1 MEQWRKWLD
10 KVKLRDGAEKEAYRR
25 LTASKN
31 YGRMLII
38 FFITFC
44 FEIYFLITDSSVTGE
59 DALWIRYY
67 SLLSW
72 ISISMLTIVFV
83 VFLLYRK
90 NREKFYRQFNFVIT
104 AYCFIQLFSS
114 VAENFISYAAYQEY
128 DISLFFLAVT
138 LINCFFFIGVILPN
152 IAVVGGVV
160 VLQYFLVY
168 SEKSF
173 LQPYLPYIVM
183 YVVVTGVICL
193 TRHIQLLD
201 DLRNTKFIQSMQQEA
216 ERQNQQKSTFLANMS
231 HEIRTP
237 MNAIIGMSELALDF
251 DCEPR
256 QKDYI
261 NQIHTAGVGLLS
273 IINDIL
279 DMSKVESG
287 KMEIVPSNYSLMN
300 LLRDVA
306 NVVQVKLEAK
316 PVDLVIQMNPQLPD
330 NLFGDDVRIRQV
342 ILNLAGNAVKF
353 TEEGSIIIK
362 VDFLHG
368 EGETGSLGF
377 AGLQILVSDTGIGIK
392 PEDLEKLFNAFQ
404 QVDMQVTRKK
414 GGTGL
419 GLFISR
425 QLVRGMGGE
434 LSVSSVYGEG
444 TTFAITLPQTLDST
458 KLQEDGGYLALEKI
472 YSQMFTA
479 LPRVKNQ
486 PELVEISV
494 KKVLN
499 HPEFAHYFA
508 KQVENS
514 DFIAPKARIMVVD
527 DNLVNLQVAEGL
539 LSRFKVNITTCSSAR
554 ACLAQLFPENGE
566 KPAADFDIIF
576 MDHMMPEM
584 DGIEAVK
591 LIREKEGDTHHV
603 VVALTSNA
611 VKGAAEMFLSHG
623 FDDFVSKP
631 VQGKDFAKCLSKWLP
646 GDMRQPLSSKDE
658 VRASSLPAG
667 QSPAGL
673 EQLLATP
680 EMASLDIE
688 AAVKNIGGFE
698 AYQRIAKTFCA
709 TLEKNAQDIENFAAT
724 GDIHAYTIAVHALKS
739 AARIVGATEVSSQAE
754 YLEKCGKASEVNEIA
769 QKTPELLASYRNLA
783 PVLESLL
790 HFGKEEAKVQESVE
804 GLDSKAVKNL
814 ADQLL
819 AACEACDLPTLDS
832 LVEKME
838 QLPLP
843 KELLEQLSLAVE
855 NIDFDAVQEL
865 AWSMEKENS

>member
-1 MEQWRKWLD
+1 MEQWRKWFD
-10 KVKLRDGAEKEAYRR
+10 KVKLRDTVEKQEYRR
-25 LTASKN
+25 LAASKN

-72 ISISMLTIVFV
+72 ISIGMLTIVFI

-104 AYCFIQLFSS
+104 AYCFFQLFSS

-173 LQPYLPYIVM
+173 LQPYLPYIIM

-201 DLRNTKFIQSMQQEA
+201 DLRNTKLIQAMQQEA

-316 PVDLVIQMNPQLPD
+316 PVDLVLQINPLLPD

-353 TEEGSIIIK
+353 TEEGSITIK

-368 EGETGSLGF
+368 EGEAGSQGF

-392 PEDLEKLFNAFQ
+392 PEDLAKLFNAFQ

-458 KLQEDGGYLALEKI
+458 KLQENGGYLALEKI

-486 PELVEISV
+486 LELVEISV

-514 DFIAPKARIMVVD
+514 DFIAPNARIMVVD

-539 LSRFKVNITTCSSAR
+539 LSRFKVNVTTFSSAR

-591 LIREKEGDTHHV
+591 LIREKECDTHHV

-611 VKGAAEMFLSHG
+611 VKDAAEMFMSHG

-646 GDMRQPLSSKDE
+646 GDMREPLE
-658 VRASSLPAG
+658 NQAMAASPL
-667 QSPAGL
+667 PAGL

-739 AARIVGATEVSSQAE
+739 AARIVGATDVSCQAE
-754 YLEKCGKASEVNEIA
+754 YLEKCGKASLVDEIA
-769 QKTPELLASYRNLA
+769 KKTPELLESYRNLA

-790 HFGKEEAKVQESVE
+790 HFGKEEALVQEAAE
-804 GLDSKAVKNL
+804 GLDSEAVKSL
-814 ADQLL
+814 SAQLL
-819 AACEACDLPTLDS
+819 AACEACDLPALDS

-838 QLPLP
+838 QLPLS
-843 KELLEQLSLAVE
+843 KELLEQLALAVE

>member
-1 MEQWRKWLD
+1 MEQWRKLLD
-10 KVKLRDGAEKEAYRR
+10 KIKLRDEEEKQGYRR
-25 LTASKN
+25 LAAAKN

-38 FFITFC
+38 FCINFC

-59 DALWIRYY
+59 DAQWIAYY

-72 ISISMLTIVFV
+72 VAIGILAIVFV
-83 VFLLYRK
+83 VFLLYRS
-90 NREKFYRQFNFVIT
+90 NPARFYRPFNFIT
-104 AYCFIQLFSS
+104 GVYCYVHLFSS
-114 VAENFISYAAYQEY
+114 VIENFITYTAYQEY
-128 DISLFFLAVT
+128 DISLFFLSVT
-138 LINCFFFIGVILPN
+138 LIHCFFYVGVILPN
-152 IAVVGGVV
+152 IGVISGLV
-160 VLQYFLVY
+160 LLQYFLVY
-168 SEKSF
+168 SEESF
-173 LQPYLPYIVM
+173 LQPYLPYIIM

-201 DLRNTKFIQSMQQEA
+201 DLRNTKLIQAMQQEA

-251 DCEPR
+251 DCEPK

-316 PVDLVIQMNPQLPD
+316 PVDLVLQLNPLLPD
-330 NLFGDDVRIRQV
+330 HLFGDDVRIRQV

-353 TEEGSIIIK
+353 TEEGSIIIR
-362 VDFLHG
+362 VAFLHG
-368 EGETGSLGF
+368 QKEGETQGF
-377 AGLQILVSDTGIGIK
+377 SGLQIFISDTGIGIK
-392 PEDLEKLFNAFQ
+392 PEDVSKLFNAFQ

-458 KLQEDGGYLALEKI
+458 KLQADGTYSSLEKI

-479 LPRVKNQ
+479 LPRVENQ
-486 PELVEISV
+486 PELVSISV

-514 DFIAPKARIMVVD
+514 DFIAPNARIMVVD

-539 LSRFKVNITTCSSAR
+539 LSRFKVAVTTCSSAR

-566 KPAADFDIIF
+566 KSAADFDMIF

-591 LIREKEGDTHHV
+591 IIREREGSTHHV

-631 VQGKDFAKCLSKWLP
+631 VQGKDFAKCLSKWLAKE
-646 GDMRQPLSSKDE
+646 MIQPLVQQDVK
-658 VRASSLPAG
+658 VAPLPL
-667 QSPAGL
+667 GL
-673 EQLLATP
+673 EEILAAP
-680 EMASLDIE
+680 EMAQLDIE
-688 AAVKNIGGFE
+688 SAVKNIGGFE
-698 AYQRIAKTFCA
+698 AYQRIAKTFCI

-790 HFGKEEAKVQESVE
+790 HFGKEEAKVQESAE

-819 AACEACDLPTLDS
+819 AACEACDLPALDS

-843 KELLEQLSLAVE
+843 KELLERLASAVE

-865 AWSMEKENS
+865 ARTMEADA

>member
-1 MEQWRKWLD
+1 MEQWRKLLD
-10 KVKLRDGAEKEAYRR
+10 KIKLRDEEEKQGYRR
-25 LTASKN
+25 LAAAKN

-38 FFITFC
+38 FCINFC

-59 DALWIRYY
+59 DAQWIAYY

-72 ISISMLTIVFV
+72 VAIGILAIVFV
-83 VFLLYRK
+83 VFLLYRS
-90 NREKFYRQFNFVIT
+90 NPARFYRPFNFIT
-104 AYCFIQLFSS
+104 GVYCYVHLFSS
-114 VAENFISYAAYQEY
+114 VIENFITYTAYQEY
-128 DISLFFLAVT
+128 DISLFFLSVT
-138 LINCFFFIGVILPN
+138 LIHCFFYVGVILPN
-152 IAVVGGVV
+152 IGVISGLV
-160 VLQYFLVY
+160 LLQYFLVY
-168 SEKSF
+168 SEESF
-173 LQPYLPYIVM
+173 LQPYLPYIIM

-201 DLRNTKFIQSMQQEA
+201 DLRNTKLIQAMQQEA

-251 DCEPR
+251 DCEPK

-306 NVVQVKLEAK
+306 NVVQVKLESK

-353 TEEGSIIIK
+353 TEEGSITIR

-368 EGETGSLGF
+368 QKEGETQGF
-377 AGLQILVSDTGIGIK
+377 SGLQIFISDTGIGIK
-392 PEDLEKLFNAFQ
+392 PEDISKLFNAFQ

-458 KLQEDGGYLALEKI
+458 KLQADGAYSSLEKI

-479 LPRVKNQ
+479 LPQVENQ
-486 PELVEISV
+486 PELVAISV

-514 DFIAPKARIMVVD
+514 DFIAPNARIMVVD

-539 LSRFKVNITTCSSAR
+539 LSRFKVAVTTCSSAKD
-554 ACLAQLFPENGE
+554 CLSLLFPEKG
-566 KPAADFDIIF
+566 AAPTDDFDIIF

-591 LIREKEGDTHHV
+591 IIREREVSTHHV

-631 VQGKDFAKCLSKWLP
+631 VQGKDFAKCLSKWLAKE
-646 GDMRQPLSSKDE
+646 MIQPLVQQDVK
-658 VRASSLPAG
+658 VAPLPL
-667 QSPAGL
+667 GL
-673 EQLLATP
+673 EEILAAP
-680 EMASLDIE
+680 EMAQLDIE
-688 AAVKNIGGFE
+688 SAVKNIGGLE
-698 AYQRIAKTFCA
+698 AYQRIAKTFCI
-709 TLEKNAQDIENFAAT
+709 TLEKNTQDIENFAAS

-739 AARIVGATEVSSQAE
+739 AARIVGATDVSSQAE
-754 YLEKCGKASEVNEIA
+754 YLEKCGKSSLVDEIT
-769 QKTPELLASYRNLA
+769 QKTPELLQSYRNLG
-783 PVLESLL
+783 PLLESLL
-790 HFGKEEAKVQESVE
+790 HFGKEKVPAQVCTECLDAESM
-804 GLDSKAVKNL
+804 KKL
-814 ADQLL
+814 ATELR
-819 AACEACDLPTLDS
+819 AACEACDLPALDS

-843 KELLEQLSLAVE
+843 KELLEQLAMAVE

-865 AWSMEKENS
+865 ARTMEADA

>member
-1 MEQWRKWLD
+1 MEQWGKWLD
-10 KVKLRDGAEKEAYRR
+10 KVKLRDGAEKQSYRR
-25 LTASKN
+25 LAASKN

-38 FFITFC
+38 FCITFC

-59 DALWIRYY
+59 DAQWIRYY

-114 VAENFISYAAYQEY
+114 VLENFITYTAYQEY
-128 DISLFFLAVT
+128 DISLFFLSVA

-152 IAVVGGVV
+152 IAVVGGVIL
-160 VLQYFLVY
+160 LQYFLVY
-168 SEKSF
+168 SEESF
-173 LQPYLPYIVM
+173 LQPYLPYIIM
-183 YVVVTGVICL
+183 YVVVTGVICF

-201 DLRNTKFIQSMQQEA
+201 DLRNTKLIQAMQQEA
-216 ERQNQQKSTFLANMS
+216 ERQNQQKSSFLANMS

-251 DCEPR
+251 DCPPR

-306 NVVQVKLEAK
+306 NVVQVKLESK
-316 PVDLVIQMNPQLPD
+316 PVDLVLQLNPQLPD

-353 TEEGSIIIK
+353 TEAGSISII
-362 VDFLHG
+362 VDFLQQQD
-368 EGETGSLGF
+368 GSQGF
-377 AGLQILVSDTGIGIK
+377 AGLQLLVSDTGIGIK

-444 TTFAITLPQTLDST
+444 TTFAITLPQALDNT
-458 KLQEDGGYLALEKI
+458 KLRQDGGFVPLEEI
-472 YSQMFTA
+472 YSQMFST

-486 PELVEISV
+486 PELVEISA
-494 KKVLN
+494 KNVLN

-508 KQVENS
+508 KQAENS
-514 DFIAPKARIMVVD
+514 DFIAPKARILVVD

-539 LSRFKVNITTCSSAR
+539 LSRFKVAVTTCSSAK
-554 ACLAQLFPENGE
+554 ACLKLLFPENGNDE
-566 KPAADFDIIF
+566 TANFDIIF

-591 LIREKEGDTHHV
+591 IIREKEDDTHHV

-631 VQGKDFAKCLSKWLP
+631 VQGKDFAQCLSKWLP
-646 GDMRQPLSSKDE
+646 DDMRHPLADKAVATVSQ
-658 VRASSLPAG
+658 LPV
-667 QSPAGL
+667 GL
-673 EQLLATP
+673 EQVLEAP
-680 EMASLDIE
+680 EMASFDIE

-698 AYQRIAKTFCA
+698 AYQRIAKTFCV
-709 TLEKNAQDIENFAAT
+709 TLEKNAQDLENFAAS
-724 GDIHAYTIAVHALKS
+724 GDIPSYTIAVHALKS
-739 AARIVGATEVSSQAE
+739 AARIVGAMEVSSQAE
-754 YLEKCGKASEVNEIA
+754 YLEKCGKASLVDEIA
-769 QKTPELLASYRNLA
+769 SKTPELLASYRNLK
-783 PVLESLL
+783 PVLESIP
-790 HFGKEEAKVQESVE
+790 HFGREPSQAQVASVGQAGES
-804 GLDSKAVKNL
+804 LQAI

-819 AACEACDLPTLDS
+819 AACEDCDLPALDG
-832 LVEKME
+832 LVEKLE
-838 QLPLP
+838 GLSLP
-843 KELLEQLSLAVE
+843 KDLLEQLALAVE
-855 NIDFDAVQEL
+855 NIDFDAVQQL
-865 AWSMEKENS
+865 AHAMANDSQ

>member
-10 KVKLRDGAEKEAYRR
+10 KVKLRDGAEKQEYRR
-25 LTASKN
+25 LAASKN

-38 FFITFC
+38 FCITFC

-59 DALWIRYY
+59 DAQWIRYY

-104 AYCFIQLFSS
+104 TYCFIQLFSS
-114 VAENFISYAAYQEY
+114 VLENFITYTAYQEY
-128 DISLFFLAVT
+128 DISLFFLSVA

-152 IAVVGGVV
+152 IAVVGGVIL
-160 VLQYFLVY
+160 LQYFLVY
-168 SEKSF
+168 SEESF
-173 LQPYLPYIVM
+173 LQPYLPYIIM
-183 YVVVTGVICL
+183 YVVVTGVICF

-201 DLRNTKFIQSMQQEA
+201 DLRNTKLIQAMQQEA
-216 ERQNQQKSTFLANMS
+216 ERQNQQKSSFLANMS

-251 DCEPR
+251 DCPPR

-306 NVVQVKLEAK
+306 NVVQVKLESK
-316 PVDLVIQMNPQLPD
+316 PVDLVLQLNPQLPD

-353 TEEGSIIIK
+353 TEAGSISIT
-362 VDFLHG
+362 VDFLQQQD
-368 EGETGSLGF
+368 GSQGF
-377 AGLQILVSDTGIGIK
+377 AGLQLLVSDTGIGIK

-434 LSVSSVYGEG
+434 LSVSSVYGKG
-444 TTFAITLPQTLDST
+444 TTFAITLPQALDST
-458 KLQEDGGYLALEKI
+458 KLRQDGGFVPLEEI
-472 YSQMFTA
+472 YSQMFST

-486 PELVEISV
+486 PELVEISA
-494 KKVLN
+494 KNVLN

-508 KQVENS
+508 KQAENS
-514 DFIAPKARIMVVD
+514 DFIAPKARILVVD

-539 LSRFKVNITTCSSAR
+539 LSRFKVAVTTCSSAK
-554 ACLAQLFPENGE
+554 ACLKLLFPENGNDE
-566 KPAADFDIIF
+566 TANFDIIF
-576 MDHMMPEM
+576 MDHMMPEI

-591 LIREKEGDTHHV
+591 IIREKEDDTHHV

-631 VQGKDFAKCLSKWLP
+631 VQGKDFAQCLSKWLP
-646 GDMRQPLSSKDE
+646 DDMRHPLADKAVATVSQ
-658 VRASSLPAG
+658 LPV
-667 QSPAGL
+667 GL
-673 EQLLATP
+673 EQVLEAP
-680 EMASLDIE
+680 EMASFDIE

-698 AYQRIAKTFCA
+698 AYQRIAKTFCV
-709 TLEKNAQDIENFAAT
+709 TLEKNAQDIENFAAS
-724 GDIHAYTIAVHALKS
+724 GDIPSYTIAVHALKS
-739 AARIVGATEVSSQAE
+739 AARIVGAMEVSSQAE
-754 YLEKCGKASEVNEIA
+754 YLEKCGKASLVDEIA
-769 QKTPELLASYRNLA
+769 SKTPELLASYRNLK
-783 PVLESLL
+783 PVLESIL
-790 HFGKEEAKVQESVE
+790 HFGREPSQAQVASVGQAEESLQAI
-804 GLDSKAVKNL
+804 

-819 AACEACDLPTLDS
+819 AACEDCDLPALDG
-832 LVEKME
+832 LVEKLE
-838 QLPLP
+838 GLPLP
-843 KELLEQLSLAVE
+843 KDLLEQLALAVE
-855 NIDFDAVQEL
+855 NIDFDAVQQL
-865 AWSMEKENS
+865 AHAMANDSQ

>member
-1 MEQWRKWLD
+1 MEQWRKLLD
-10 KVKLRDGAEKEAYRR
+10 KIKLRDEEEKQGYRR
-25 LTASKN
+25 LAAAKN

-38 FFITFC
+38 FCINFC

-59 DALWIRYY
+59 DAQWIASY

-72 ISISMLTIVFV
+72 VAIGILAIVFV
-83 VFLLYRK
+83 VFLLYRS
-90 NREKFYRQFNFVIT
+90 NPARFYRPFNFIT
-104 AYCFIQLFSS
+104 GVYCYVHLFSS
-114 VAENFISYAAYQEY
+114 VIENFITYTAYQEY
-128 DISLFFLAVT
+128 DISLFFLSVT
-138 LINCFFFIGVILPN
+138 LIHCFFYVGVILPN
-152 IAVVGGVV
+152 IGVISGLV
-160 VLQYFLVY
+160 LLQYFLVY
-168 SEKSF
+168 SEESF
-173 LQPYLPYIVM
+173 LQPYLPYIIM
-183 YVVVTGVICL
+183 YVVVTCVICL

-201 DLRNTKFIQSMQQEA
+201 DLRNTKLIQAMQQEA

-316 PVDLVIQMNPQLPD
+316 PVDLVLQLNPLLPD
-330 NLFGDDVRIRQV
+330 HLFGDDVRIRQV

-368 EGETGSLGF
+368 QKEGETQGF
-377 AGLQILVSDTGIGIK
+377 SGLQIFISDTGIGIK
-392 PEDLEKLFNAFQ
+392 PEDVSKLFNAFQ

-425 QLVRGMGGE
+425 QLVCGMGGE

-458 KLQEDGGYLALEKI
+458 KLQADGAYSSLEKI

-539 LSRFKVNITTCSSAR
+539 LSRFKMAVTTCSSAR
-554 ACLAQLFPENGE
+554 ACLVQLFPENGE
-566 KPAADFDIIF
+566 KSAADFDIIF

-591 LIREKEGDTHHV
+591 IIREKEGSTHHV

-646 GDMRQPLSSKDE
+646 EDMREPLE
-658 VRASSLPAG
+658 NQAMAASPLPAG
-667 QSPAGL
+667 LCPAGL
-673 EQLLATP
+673 EEILAAP
-680 EMASLDIE
+680 EMAQLDIE
-688 AAVKNIGGFE
+688 SAVKNIGGFE
-698 AYQRIAKTFCA
+698 AYQRIAKTFCI
-709 TLEKNAQDIENFAAT
+709 TLEKNAQDIENFAAS

-739 AARIVGATEVSSQAE
+739 AARIVGATDVSSQAE
-754 YLEKCGKASEVNEIA
+754 YLEKCGKASEVNEIVK
-769 QKTPELLASYRNLA
+769 KTPELLASYRNLG
-783 PVLESLL
+783 PVLEALL
-790 HFGKEEAKVQESVE
+790 HFGKEEPKVQEDAE
-804 GLDSKAVKNL
+804 GLDTEAVKNL
-814 ADQLL
+814 AAQLL
-819 AACEACDLPTLDS
+819 AACEACDLPALDS

-843 KELLEQLSLAVE
+843 KELLEQLAMAVE

-865 AWSMEKENS
+865 ARTMEADA

>member
-1 MEQWRKWLD
+1 MEQWRKWFD
-10 KVKLRDGAEKEAYRR
+10 KVKLRDTVEKQEYRR
-25 LTASKN
+25 LAASKN

-72 ISISMLTIVFV
+72 ISIGMLTIVFI

-104 AYCFIQLFSS
+104 AYCFFQLFSS

-173 LQPYLPYIVM
+173 LQPYLPYIIM

-201 DLRNTKFIQSMQQEA
+201 DLRNTKLIQAMQQEA

-316 PVDLVIQMNPQLPD
+316 PVDLVLQINPLLPD

-353 TEEGSIIIK
+353 TEEGSITIK

-368 EGETGSLGF
+368 EGEAGSQGF

-392 PEDLEKLFNAFQ
+392 PEDLAKLFNAFQ

-444 TTFAITLPQTLDST
+444 TTFAITLPQTLDRT

-472 YSQMFTA
+472 YSQMFTV

-514 DFIAPKARIMVVD
+514 DFIAPNARIMVVD

-539 LSRFKVNITTCSSAR
+539 LSRFKVNVTTFSSAR

-591 LIREKEGDTHHV
+591 LIREKECDTHHV

-611 VKGAAEMFLSHG
+611 VKDAAEMFMSHG

-646 GDMRQPLSSKDE
+646 GDMRQPLASKDE
-658 VRASSLPAG
+658 VRASS
-667 QSPAGL
+667 SPAGL
-673 EQLLATP
+673 EEVLAAP
-680 EMASLDIE
+680 EMAQLDIE

-739 AARIVGATEVSSQAE
+739 AARIVGASDVSCQAE
-754 YLEKCGKASEVNEIA
+754 YLEKCGKASLVDEIA
-769 QKTPELLASYRNLA
+769 KKTPELLESYRNLA

-790 HFGKEEAKVQESVE
+790 HFGKEEALVQEAAE
-804 GLDSKAVKNL
+804 GLDSEAVKSL
-814 ADQLL
+814 SAQLL
-819 AACEACDLPTLDS
+819 AACEACDLPALDS

-838 QLPLP
+838 QLPLS
-843 KELLEQLSLAVE
+843 KELLEQLALAVE

-865 AWSMEKENS
+865 AWSIEKENS

>member
-1 MEQWRKWLD
+1 MEQWRKWFD
-10 KVKLRDGAEKEAYRR
+10 KVKLRDTVEKQEYRR
-25 LTASKN
+25 LAASKN

-38 FFITFC
+38 FCITFC
-44 FEIYFLITDSSVTGE
+44 FEIYFLITDSSATGE
-59 DALWIRYY
+59 DAQWIAYY

-72 ISISMLTIVFV
+72 ISIGILVLVLV
-83 VFLLYRK
+83 VFLLYRR
-90 NREKFYRQFNFVIT
+90 NRERFYKPFNCIT
-104 AYCFIQLFSS
+104 GVYCYVHLFSS
-114 VAENFISYAAYQEY
+114 VIENFIAYTAYQEY
-128 DISLFFLAVT
+128 DISLFFLSVT
-138 LINCFFFIGVILPN
+138 LIHCFFYVGVILPN
-152 IAVVGGVV
+152 IGVITGLIL
-160 VLQYFLVY
+160 LQYFLVY
-168 SEKSF
+168 SEESF
-173 LQPYLPYIVM
+173 LQPYLPYIIM

-193 TRHIQLLD
+193 IRHIQLLD
-201 DLRNTKFIQSMQQEA
+201 DLRNTKLIQGMQQEA

-251 DCEPR
+251 DCEPK

-261 NQIHTAGVGLLS
+261 NQIHSAGVSLLS

-306 NVVQVKLEAK
+306 NVVQVKLESK
-316 PVDLVIQMNPQLPD
+316 PVDLVIQLNPQLPD

-362 VDFLHG
+362 VDFLQG
-368 EGETGSLGF
+368 KNGLGTQGF

-392 PEDLEKLFNAFQ
+392 PEDLAKLFNAFQ
-404 QVDMQVTRKK
+404 QVDMQVTRTK

-419 GLFISR
+419 GLYISR

-444 TTFAITLPQTLDST
+444 TCFSITLPQALDST
-458 KLQEDGGYLALEKI
+458 KLRETGSFVPMQEI

-479 LPRVKNQ
+479 LPRVENQ
-486 PELVEISV
+486 PDLVSISV

-499 HPEFAHYFA
+499 HPEFAPYFA

-514 DFIAPKARIMVVD
+514 DFIAPNARIMVVD

-539 LSRFKVNITTCSSAR
+539 LSRFKAKVTTCSSAK
-554 ACLAQLFPENGE
+554 ACLAMLFPEKNAV
-566 KPAADFDIIF
+566 PTDDFDIIF

-584 DGIEAVK
+584 DGVEAVK
-591 LIREKEGDTHHV
+591 IIREREGATHHV

-631 VQGKDFAKCLSKWLP
+631 VQGKDFAKCLSKWLSA
-646 GDMRQPLSSKDE
+646 DMRQPLVQQE
-658 VRASSLPAG
+658 RTIVHLPAG
-667 QSPAGL
+667 
-673 EQLLATP
+673 LAEVLAAP
-680 EMASLDIE
+680 EMAQLDIE

-698 AYQRIAKTFCA
+698 AYQRIAKTFCI
-709 TLEKNAQDIENFAAT
+709 TLEKNAQDIENFAAS
-724 GDIHAYTIAVHALKS
+724 GDMHAYTIAVHALKN
-739 AARIVGATEVSSQAE
+739 AARIVGATDVSSQAE
-754 YLEKCGKASEVNEIA
+754 YLEKCGKSSLVDEIT
-769 QKTPELLASYRNLA
+769 QKTPELLTSYRNLG
-783 PVLESLL
+783 PVLEALL
-790 HFGKEEAKVQESVE
+790 HFGKGEVKVQEAAE
-804 GLDSKAVKNL
+804 GLDSECIKNL
-814 ADQLL
+814 AAQLR
-819 AACEACDLPTLDS
+819 AACEACDLPALDS

-843 KELLEQLSLAVE
+843 KDLLEQVAMAVE

-865 AWSMEKENS
+865 ASTLEQSQ

>member
-1 MEQWRKWLD
+1 MEQWRKWFD
-10 KVKLRDGAEKEAYRR
+10 KVKLRDTVEKQEYRR
-25 LTASKN
+25 LAASKN

-72 ISISMLTIVFV
+72 ISIGMLTIVFI

-104 AYCFIQLFSS
+104 AYCFFQLFSS

-128 DISLFFLAVT
+128 DISLFFLAVS

-173 LQPYLPYIVM
+173 LQPYLPYIIM

-201 DLRNTKFIQSMQQEA
+201 DLRNTKLIQAMQQEA

-316 PVDLVIQMNPQLPD
+316 PVDLVLQINPLLPD

-353 TEEGSIIIK
+353 TEEGSITIK

-368 EGETGSLGF
+368 EGEAGSQGF

-392 PEDLEKLFNAFQ
+392 PEDLAKLFNAFQ

-458 KLQEDGGYLALEKI
+458 KFQENGGYLALEKI

-486 PELVEISV
+486 LELVEISV

-514 DFIAPKARIMVVD
+514 DFIAPNARIMVVD

-539 LSRFKVNITTCSSAR
+539 LSRFKVNVTTFSSAR

-591 LIREKEGDTHHV
+591 LIREKECDTHHV

-611 VKGAAEMFLSHG
+611 VKDAAEMFMSHG

-646 GDMRQPLSSKDE
+646 GDMRQPLASKDE
-658 VRASSLPAG
+658 VRASS
-667 QSPAGL
+667 SPAGL
-673 EQLLATP
+673 EEVLAAP
-680 EMASLDIE
+680 EMAQLDIE

-739 AARIVGATEVSSQAE
+739 AARIVGASDVSCQAE
-754 YLEKCGKASEVNEIA
+754 YLEKCGKASLVDEIA
-769 QKTPELLASYRNLA
+769 KKTPELLESYRNLA

-790 HFGKEEAKVQESVE
+790 HFGKEEALVQEAAE
-804 GLDSKAVKNL
+804 GLDSEAVKSL
-814 ADQLL
+814 SAQLL
-819 AACEACDLPTLDS
+819 AACEACDLPALDS

-838 QLPLP
+838 QLPLS
-843 KELLEQLSLAVE
+843 KELLEQLALAVE

-865 AWSMEKENS
+865 AWSIEKENS

>member
-1 MEQWRKWLD
+1 MEQWRKLLD
-10 KVKLRDGAEKEAYRR
+10 KIKLRDEEEKQGYRR
-25 LTASKN
+25 LAAAKN

-38 FFITFC
+38 FCINFC

-59 DALWIRYY
+59 DAQWIAYY

-72 ISISMLTIVFV
+72 VAIGILAIVFV
-83 VFLLYRK
+83 VFLLYRS
-90 NREKFYRQFNFVIT
+90 NPARFYRPFNFIT
-104 AYCFIQLFSS
+104 GVYCYVHLFSS
-114 VAENFISYAAYQEY
+114 VIENFITYTAYQEY
-128 DISLFFLAVT
+128 DISLFFLSVT
-138 LINCFFFIGVILPN
+138 LIHCFFYVGVILPN
-152 IAVVGGVV
+152 IGVISGLV
-160 VLQYFLVY
+160 LLQYFLVY
-168 SEKSF
+168 SEESF

-201 DLRNTKFIQSMQQEA
+201 DLRNTKLIQSMQQEA

-306 NVVQVKLEAK
+306 NVVQVKLESK

-353 TEEGSIIIK
+353 TEEGSITIK

-368 EGETGSLGF
+368 EGESGSQGF

-444 TTFAITLPQTLDST
+444 TTFAITLPQTLNST
-458 KLQEDGGYLALEKI
+458 KFQEDGGYLSLEKI
-472 YSQMFTA
+472 YSQMFAA

-514 DFIAPKARIMVVD
+514 DFIAPNARIMVVD

-658 VRASSLPAG
+658 VRASSL
-667 QSPAGL
+667 SAGL

-698 AYQRIAKTFCA
+698 AYQRIAKTFCI
-709 TLEKNAQDIENFAAT
+709 TLEKNAQNIENFAAT

-790 HFGKEEAKVQESVE
+790 HFGKEEAKVQESAE

-819 AACEACDLPTLDS
+819 AACEACDLPALDS

-843 KELLEQLSLAVE
+843 KELLEQLALAVE

>member
-1 MEQWRKWLD
+1 MINWNKWID
-10 KVKLRDGAEKEAYRR
+10 KLKFRDREERLEYRQ
-25 LTASKN
+25 LAAKKN
-31 YGRMLII
+31 YGRMFLII
-38 FFITFC
+38 CITLF
-44 FEIYFLITDSSVTGE
+44 FEIYLLIKGE
-59 DALWIRYY
+59 IIAGINAQLGKMLGLFSW
-67 SLLSW
+67 LSFA
-72 ISISMLTIVFV
+72 MIVFV
-83 VFLLYRK
+83 LVCMCLYRSNQK
-90 NREKFYRQFNFVIT
+90 KYYLLFNYATLIYCSAHLLNSVIENYIYYMT
-104 AYCFIQLFSS
+104 FKGYIVTLF
-114 VAENFISYAAYQEY
+114 FIS
-128 DISLFFLAVT
+128 VT
-138 LINCFFFIGVILPN
+138 LINCFFFIGVVFPN
-152 IAVVGGVV
+152 VMIIGGLG
-160 VLQYFLVY
+160 VLHFLMKRNEEV
-168 SEKSF
+168 F
-173 LQPYLPYIVM
+173 LQSYLPYVIMFVVITDVINLIR
-183 YVVVTGVICL
+183 YV
-193 TRHIQLLD
+193 QLLG
-201 DLRNTKFIQSMQQEA
+201 DLRNTKLIQAMQQEA
-216 ERQNQQKSTFLANMS
+216 ERQNQQKSSFLANMS

-306 NVVQVKLEAK
+306 NVVQVKLESK

-353 TEEGSIIIK
+353 TEEGSISIK

-368 EGETGSLGF
+368 EGETVTQGF
-377 AGLQILVSDTGIGIK
+377 VGLQILVSDTGIGIK

-444 TTFAITLPQTLDST
+444 TTFAITLPQTLDRT
-458 KLQEDGGYLALEKI
+458 KLQEDGGYLSLEKI

-508 KQVENS
+508 KHTEDS

-527 DNLVNLQVAEGL
+527 DNLVNLQVAEGH
-539 LSRFKVNITTCSSAR
+539 LSRFKVNITICSSAKD
-554 ACLAQLFPENGE
+554 CLSQLFPENGE
-566 KPAADFDIIF
+566 KSAADFDIIF

-611 VKGAAEMFLSHG
+611 VKGAAEMFISHG

-631 VQGKDFAKCLSKWLP
+631 VRGKDFAKCLSKWLP
-646 GDMRQPLSSKDE
+646 EDMREPLENQAMAVSP
-658 VRASSLPAG
+658 LPAG
-667 QSPAGL
+667 LCPAGL
-673 EQLLATP
+673 EEVLAAP
-680 EMASLDIE
+680 EITQLDIE
-688 AAVKNIGGFE
+688 AAVKNIGGFQ
-698 AYQRIAKTFCA
+698 AYQRIAKTFCI

-724 GDIHAYTIAVHALKS
+724 GDIHSYTIAVHALKS

-754 YLEKCGKASEVNEIA
+754 YLEKCGKASEVNEIVR
-769 QKTPELLASYRNLA
+769 KTPELLDAYRKLG
-783 PVLESLL
+783 PLLEKL
-790 HFGKEEAKVQESVE
+790 HKFGKEEPKVQEDTE
-804 GLDSKAVKNL
+804 GLDTEAIKNL
-814 ADQLL
+814 AAQLL
-819 AACEACDLPTLDS
+819 AACEACDLPALDS

-843 KELLEQLSLAVE
+843 KELLEQLALAVE